1 MSDRSKVSIN
11 LRWLIITNK
20 KEKEKLLEK
29 SSRGKI
35 ISDRELQDVKNK
47 DEEIEILFKQ
57 MYRLAPNLTKS
68 AIRMTF
74 NHPPEVTKFS
84 SFDFLKDNF
93 EINFLV

>member
-11 LRWLIITNK
+11 LRWLIITNG
-20 KEKEKLLEK
+20 EKRMQLLEK
-29 SSRGKI
+29 SSQGKTI
-35 ISDRELQDVKNK
+35 NESELQDVKNK

-57 MYRLAPNLTKS
+57 MYKLAPNLTKS

-74 NHPPEVTKFS
+74 IYPPEVSKFS